1 MTDEQITK
9 RPTTEQEWRERLAP
23 QQFHI
28 LREKGT
34 ERAFTGEYVDEK
46 RSGTYR
52 CAGCGAELFGSDT
65 KFDSGSGWPSFYQ
78 PTGDDAVQTE
88 TDRSFGMARTEVMCA
103 ACGGHLGHVF
113 DDGPGPTGQRYCINS
128 ASLQLDS
135 DEG

>member
-1 MTDEQITK
+1 MTDEQIAK

-34 ERAFTGEYVDEK
+34 ERAFTGAYVDEK

-78 PTGDDAVQTE
+78 PTADGAIQTE
-88 TDRSFGMARTEVMCA
+88 TDRSFGMTRNEVMCA

-128 ASLQLDS
+128 ASLQLDPN
-135 DEG
+135 ET